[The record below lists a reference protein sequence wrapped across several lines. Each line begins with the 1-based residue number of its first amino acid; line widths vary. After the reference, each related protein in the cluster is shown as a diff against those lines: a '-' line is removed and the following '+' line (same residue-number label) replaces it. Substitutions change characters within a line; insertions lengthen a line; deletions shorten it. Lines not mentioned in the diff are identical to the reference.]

1 MKATWSTGG
10 RRTEVTMAKVLIIG
24 YGNPG
29 RLDDGL
35 GPALAETM
43 EKKQLDDLT
52 VDANYQL
59 TVEDAS
65 EVAEHDVVVFA
76 DAAIAGEGPYWVKRI
91 YPGGRTGGFSTHSL
105 DPYSVLGLA
114 KELFQAE
121 PRAYLM
127 GIRGYEFDEFG
138 ERLSEAAQANLAGA
152 VDYLEKAVR
161 QGEIREIRRAEAD
174 AVAPEPK

>member
-1 MKATWSTGG
+1 
-10 RRTEVTMAKVLIIG
+10 MANVLILG

-35 GPALAETM
+35 GPALAEIM
-43 EKKQLDDLT
+43 EKKGLDGLA

-59 TVEDAS
+59 TVEDATQ
-65 EVAEHDVVVFA
+65 VAEHEVVVFA
-76 DAAIAGEGPYWVKRI
+76 DAAIAGEGPFWVKRI

-114 KELFQAE
+114 QELFQAE

-127 GIRGYEFDEFG
+127 GVRGYEFDGFG
-138 ERLSEAAQANLAGA
+138 EGLSEAAQANLAAA
-152 VDYLEKAVR
+152 VAYLENSVR
-161 QGEIREIRRAEAD
+161 QGEFREIRRAEAD

>member
-1 MKATWSTGG
+1 
-10 RRTEVTMAKVLIIG
+10 MARVLIIG

-35 GPALAETM
+35 GPALADLM
-43 EKKQLDDLT
+43 EKKQLPDVT
-52 VDANYQL
+52 VDSNYQL

-65 EVAEHDVVVFA
+65 QVAEHEVVVFA

-91 YPGGRTGGFSTHSL
+91 HAGGRTGGFSTHSL

-127 GIRGYEFDEFG
+127 GIRGYEFDDFG
-138 ERLSEAAQANLAGA
+138 EGLSEAALANLAGA
-152 VDYLEKAVR
+152 VDYLEQAIR
-161 QGEIREIRRAEAD
+161 QGDVQEVRRAEAD